1 MRLSRPHGRLLLV
14 QRSLLVTAVLASGL
28 ALVTGCS
35 SPRLPPSSATAVEV
49 TKVYLAAAKA
59 QRCDVTKALTLDS
72 TWAWCRN
79 PTLRKYAVADK
90 AESVPFNPGHTTESC
105 VDTTVTSRAS
115 EESES
120 MNGTRTWS
128 FCFTKTASGWR
139 LTDQGQG

>member
-1 MRLSRPHGRLLLV
+1 MRTSRLPGRSPLLTRTLATTIV
-14 QRSLLVTAVLASGL
+14 VTAGL
-28 ALVTGCS
+28 ALMTGCS
-35 SPRLPPSSATAVEV
+35 SPDLPPSSASPVEV
-49 TKVYLAAAKA
+49 TKAYLAAAEA

-79 PTLRKYAVADK
+79 PTLRKYTVADK
-90 AESVPFNPGHTTESC
+90 AESVPFTPGHTTESC

-115 EESES
+115 EESEP

>member
-1 MRLSRPHGRLLLV
+1 LPPLV
-14 QRSLLVTAVLASGL
+14 QRSLLLTAVLASGL
-28 ALVTGCS
+28 ALLTGCS

-59 QRCDVTKALTLDS
+59 QRCDVTKALTLDN

-79 PTLRKYAVADK
+79 PTLRKYTVADK

-115 EESES
+115 GEAEP
-120 MNGTRTWS
+120 MNGTRAWS
-128 FCFTKTASGWR
+128 FCYTKTASGWR